1 MSIHKNIEWTIIK
14 TYEEDDFVCV
24 DFHGKKNSS
33 LVDSLTNNCDS
44 NKDYIN
50 DFESSRVKSKPCSD
64 KKRNQ
69 ISSLKCTFEDEYY
82 PEWNKYISKFRNAI
96 YYDEVE
102 KQQNQIKELKIIQG
116 KVERDLEHYKRN
128 PKIFKEAH
136 DKYIE
141 NQKQIKKL
149 DEIINKLLQEVYKL
163 NQLRDEGKYLL
174 DNKICFGLSNVDY
187 ETLRKFPAECFPAFL
202 VEFNH
207 RRDSKSIP
215 KGDLRYLDSLPQ
227 GIKDNIIKST
237 NKYNIKFTIDMFN
250 EDEKR
255 SL

>member
-1 MSIHKNIEWTIIK
+1 MKRMILFVSIFMAKEEKSEGNIR
-14 TYEEDDFVCV
+14 
-24 DFHGKKNSS
+24 KNSS

-50 DFESSRVKSKPCSD
+50 DFESSRVKSKPCFD

-82 PEWNKYISKFRNAI
+82 PEWNEYISKFRNAI

-116 KVERDLEHYKRN
+116 KV
-128 PKIFKEAH
+128 
-136 DKYIE
+136 
-141 NQKQIKKL
+141 
-149 DEIINKLLQEVYKL
+149 YKL

-187 ETLRKFPAECFPAFL
+187 KTLRKFPAECFPAFL

-227 GIKDNIIKST
+227 GIKDDIIKST
-237 NKYNIKFTIDMFN
+237 NKYNIKFTTDMFN